1 MLERA
6 FDRLGELG
14 ALALARLLDEGGQ
27 RRRLL
32 RAHAGTIRECLVQ
45 CDGCRTMTAQDAELF
60 AHYLERGAAPWNTS
74 LAAAW
79 LDYELRAWVLPR
91 LPARRPLAVCNVG
104 IGVGLWDD
112 WLGHVLGGGASLVS
126 VDRDPAIC
134 RVFAHRQR
142 RELHPHP
149 ARVLCGDIVD
159 GVLGAL
165 RFDVIT
171 VVGSTLREADDP
183 RALGVLRSALADDG
197 ILLMAEVGTGAVPE
211 GTSGVEVRVFDE
223 MWIRFERAG

>member
-1 MLERA
+1 
-6 FDRLGELG
+6 
-14 ALALARLLDEGGQ
+14 
-27 RRRLL
+27 
-32 RAHAGTIRECLVQ
+32 
-45 CDGCRTMTAQDAELF
+45 MTAQDEELF
-60 AHYLERGAAPWNTS
+60 VHYVERGAEPWNSS

-91 LPARRPLAVCNVG
+91 LPARRPLAACNVG

-112 WLGHVLGGGASLVS
+112 WLGHVLGTGGSLVS
-126 VDRDPAIC
+126 VDRDPSIC

-142 RELHPHP
+142 RERHPHP

-171 VVGSTLREADDP
+171 IVGSTLREADDP
-183 RALGVLRSALADDG
+183 RVRGMLHGALADG
-197 ILLMAEVGTGAVPE
+197 GCMLSAEVGTGAVPE
-211 GTSGVEVRVFDE
+211 STPGVEVRVFDE
-223 MWIRFERAG
+223 MWIRLERAG